1 MNLSKY
7 TEIFKENGV
16 YSFTRLLATVGY
28 VTFIIGSFYLM
39 YKGVTWGNYETFAI
53 MTGGG
58 GAVTQMVNKFINSKF
73 NTGAGQVGKP
83 LKDDEVK

>member
-1 MNLSKY
+1 
-7 TEIFKENGV
+7 
-16 YSFTRLLATVGY
+16 
-28 VTFIIGSFYLM
+28 
-39 YKGVTWGNYETFAI
+39 